1 MMDGHSV
8 TFYRVKSCLLTVS
21 VQTWKIFYHKQS
33 EMYRKNTIH
42 RLGIIIITVI
52 KDLYQL
58 GVLISLFK
66 VF

>member
-1 MMDGHSV
+1 MMDGHGV
-8 TFYRVKSCLLTVS
+8 TFYRVKSYLVTVS
-21 VQTWKIFYHKQS
+21 KQTRRIFYHKQS

-42 RLGIIIITVI
+42 RLGIMIITVI

-58 GVLISLFK
+58 GVLIFLFK